1 MQPSE
6 ALVQSMG
13 SPCLGCSE
21 DQSTTSRYSGG
32 LSASKRS
39 RHGAEAPTSLPCQK
53 RSGLIAVIPMARPPP
68 GAMSA
73 GAGLAGSGFLGV
85 DDALWS
91 LPPQAPKATAAA
103 SRAAGVPPGP

>member
-1 MQPSE
+1 MQPSD
-6 ALVQSMG
+6 ALAQSIG
-13 SPCLGCSE
+13 PPCSGCSE

-39 RHGAEAPTSLPCQK
+39 RHDVKAPTSLPCQK
-53 RSGLIAVIPMARPPP
+53 RSGLISVIPMANPPP

-85 DDALWS
+85 EDALWS
-91 LPPQAPKATAAA
+91 LPPQAPKATA
-103 SRAAGVPPGP
+103 

>member
-13 SPCLGCSE
+13 TPGLGCSE
-21 DQSTTSRYSGG
+21 DQSTTRRYSGG

-39 RHGAEAPTSLPCQK
+39 RHFVKSPTSLPCQK
-53 RSGLIAVIPMARPPP
+53 RSGLISVIPMARPPP

-73 GAGLAGSGFLGV
+73 GAGLAGSVLFGV
-85 DDALWS
+85 DADVDVLWS
-91 LPPQAPKATAAA
+91 LPPQAPRATAAA
-103 SRAAGVPPGP
+103 SR